1 MFSQVISHENTLS
14 FELHIKITQHHDE
27 WASISNKPG
36 YKEELYFSL
45 INYSV
50 LSDEEHINQD
60 DETPCIARK
69 QRDKNLALSKV
80 N

>member
-1 MFSQVISHENTLS
+1 MNGLAYRISQGIIQS
-14 FELHIKITQHHDE
+14 
-27 WASISNKPG
+27 
-36 YKEELYFSL
+36 EELYFSL

-60 DETPCIARK
+60 DETPRIARK